1 MGETNQRR
9 HARVK
14 TCNLISYACLDDQ
27 GTVLTQGIGKA
38 IDISQSGL
46 MLESGCPIESEYI
59 SLLSADPDDRLVN
72 IMGRV
77 AYTRRS
83 RSGNYKIGIRF
94 TGSHEENVQF
104 ATSLIKTYH
113 YRRNKLAAGTAPGAR
128 APAAE

>member
-1 MGETNQRR
+1 MGEVNQRQY
-9 HARVK
+9 ARVE
-14 TCNLISYACLDDQ
+14 TCNLISYSCMDAQ
-27 GTVLTQGIGKA
+27 GATIKRGMGKA
-38 IDISQSGL
+38 LDISQNGL

-59 SLLSADPDDRLVN
+59 SLLSAGPDDRLVN

-83 RSGNYKIGIRF
+83 RSGKYKIGIRF

-113 YRRNKLAAGTAPGAR
+113 YRHNKLAADTATGAC
-128 APAAE
+128 AAIGK